1 MDGMCG
7 ALADL
12 ALSYAT
18 GGLQTDTE
26 CPSYRKNQLRMAFD
40 SPFDWTESQVKSPA
54 LLKLRD
60 SLRVDLG
67 SLMVFTSPYGAGKSH
82 ALKDLTVFLRRNYTY
97 AKYIDGRAAST
108 SSSAGEFIYGSLLLT
123 KDAARVDLGP
133 LLPVSTGENKTT
145 IIIDH
150 FEDLMDK
157 FGLESMALAKNW
169 ARETYDTRSYRVL
182 VCVAP
187 ESRVLQVFTW
197 NGGVKFRY
205 VHI

>member
-1 MDGMCG
+1 MCG
-7 ALADL
+7 VADH
-12 ALSYAT
+12 ALSYMS

-26 CPSYRKNQLRMAFD
+26 SPAYRKNQLLKAFD
-40 SPFDWTESQVKSPA
+40 SPLDWTESQVKSPA

-67 SLMVFTSPYGAGKSH
+67 SLLVFTSPYGAGKSH
-82 ALKDLTVFLRRNYTY
+82 ALKDLTVLLRRNSTY
-97 AKYIDGRAAST
+97 VKYIDGRAASS

-133 LLPVSTGENKTT
+133 LLPVSTGMNKTT

-157 FGLESMALAKNW
+157 FGVDAMAMAKNW

-187 ESRVLQVFTW
+187 ESRVLEVLNW